1 MHDSGYFLHA
11 DRPGIGC
18 CRLALITLLIALLS
32 ACAAPAPV
40 PESGTETVEERVRAP
55 SQGDR
60 ESLQV
65 FTLRN
70 PAVVALG
77 EQAES
82 AEQAGNLQQ
91 AEQLL
96 ERALRIESRDPA
108 ILQHMAEIQLS
119 QNRLETAIGFATRA
133 FEQGPRVGELCE
145 RSLRTLALAYER
157 SGSWTEAQSARDQL
171 DGCRVAP
178 PERF

>member
-1 MHDSGYFLHA
+1 MLNIHINI
-11 DRPGIGC
+11 DRFANRHGLRC
-18 CRLALITLLIALLS
+18 LALLCMIALIS
-32 ACAAPAPV
+32 ACAAPAPI
-40 PESGTETVEERVRAP
+40 PESGQQTVEERVRAP

-65 FTLRN
+65 FTIRN

-77 EQAES
+77 DQALA
-82 AEQAGNLQQ
+82 AERAGNLQQ

-119 QNRLETAIGFATRA
+119 QNRLEQTIGFATRA
-133 FEQGPRVGELCE
+133 YEQGPRVGELCE
-145 RSLRTLALAYER
+145 RSLRTLALAHER
-157 SGSWTEAQSARDQL
+157 SNEWTEAQAARDQL
-171 DGCRVAP
+171 PACRVAP